1 MTSWRAAPPSS
12 GYGGEPFFFSPPLR
26 PSSALA
32 HPLEL
37 LALGEPA
44 TTPHKQ
50 PRPASRVS
58 ARERPRSCNPLDRD
72 ELANPNF
79 ETISD
84 PCKRSKS
91 ATDATM
97 YRPSQG
103 RSGSPSS
110 TLLFGRTSP
119 SSQAGLMLFR
129 QRRLDAT
136 AFAVPNAPPP
146 VTPVPHVP
154 PPPAGSAILTLPERP
169 DRGTETAVRVDPS
182 RPRPRFFQHVDEPA
196 FGFGHQRLSR
206 RLALAG
212 FALAHGLREP
222 PLTNPHTP
230 THPDLVFPIEDASDS
245 ESESEDECCRLGAIG
260 RAAVCAPRPLDER

>member
-1 MTSWRAAPPSS
+1 MTSWRAASS

-44 TTPHKQ
+44 TTPHKLS
-50 PRPASRVS
+50 RPASRVS

-72 ELANPNF
+72 ELANSNF

-97 YRPSQG
+97 YRPSQD
-103 RSGSPSS
+103 PS

-119 SSQAGLMLFR
+119 SSPAGLMLFR

-154 PPPAGSAILTLPERP
+154 PPPAGSAIRTLP
-169 DRGTETAVRVDPS
+169 
-182 RPRPRFFQHVDEPA
+182 
-196 FGFGHQRLSR
+196 
-206 RLALAG
+206 
-212 FALAHGLREP
+212 
-222 PLTNPHTP
+222 
-230 THPDLVFPIEDASDS
+230 
-245 ESESEDECCRLGAIG
+245 
-260 RAAVCAPRPLDER
+260 

>member
-1 MTSWRAAPPSS
+1 MRTAVPPSS
-12 GYGGEPFFFSPPLR
+12 GYGGTPCFFSPPLR

-44 TTPHKQ
+44 TTPHKVS
-50 PRPASRVS
+50 RPAS
-58 ARERPRSCNPLDRD
+58 ARERPRSCNLFDRD

-97 YRPSQG
+97 YRPCQG
-103 RSGSPSS
+103 RSGSPS
-110 TLLFGRTSP
+110 TLLFGCPAASP
-119 SSQAGLMLFR
+119 SSPAGLMLFR

-169 DRGTETAVRVDPS
+169 DRGTETAVRIDPS
-182 RPRPRFFQHVDEPA
+182 RPRPRFFEHVDEPA
-196 FGFGHQRLSR
+196 FGSGHQRLSQ

-212 FALAHGLREP
+212 CALAHGLREP
-222 PLTNPHTP
+222 PLTPTP
-230 THPDLVFPIEDASDS
+230 LDLVFPIENA
-245 ESESEDECCRLGAIG
+245 SESEDECCRLRAIG

>member
-1 MTSWRAAPPSS
+1 MRTAAPPSS
-12 GYGGEPFFFSPPLR
+12 DGGEPFFFSPPLR

-44 TTPHKQ
+44 TTPHKLS
-50 PRPASRVS
+50 RPASRVS

-103 RSGSPSS
+103 RSGSPS

-119 SSQAGLMLFR
+119 SSPAGLMLFR

-154 PPPAGSAILTLPERP
+154 PPLAGSAILTLPERP

-222 PLTNPHTP
+222 PLTPTP
-230 THPDLVFPIEDASDS
+230 PDLVFPIEDASDS
-245 ESESEDECCRLGAIG
+245 ESEDECCRLRAIG
-260 RAAVCAPRPLDER
+260 RAAVCAPRPLDEP